1 MKVEVVAKA
10 LEDRVANSEKLKED
24 VLRKVANKMKEA
36 GYRDL
41 TKVFE
46 YLDDDQSGVLD
57 RAELDEG
64 LKRMKVTLS
73 VSLIKNLFIVLDK
86 NSDNKISLKEFE
98 KVLSKF
104 DFKNITPKP
113 NVYLGGPVDLDKGF
127 VIHQNDYEINGTIEV
142 SKNIS
147 LTSNLKII
155 SDILDG
161 NGPNNFRF
169 VLGYS
174 GWGPGQLESEL
185 KHGDWMILPADQRLI
200 FDTPDN
206 IMWKT
211 AYIKLGINISDFGGQ
226 SGIS

>member
-1 MKVEVVAKA
+1 
-10 LEDRVANSEKLKED
+10 LKED

-46 YLDDDQSGVLD
+46 YLDDDNSGVLD

-104 DFKNITPKP
+104 FST
-113 NVYLGGPVDLDKGF
+113 GGPVKELSLADVGGDKKLLHEMKEERKEVIEYDDVTLEPMSLD
-127 VIHQNDYEINGTIEV
+127 EV
-142 SKNIS
+142 KEAN
-147 LTSNLKII
+147 
-155 SDILDG
+155 
-161 NGPNNFRF
+161 
-169 VLGYS
+169 
-174 GWGPGQLESEL
+174 E
-185 KHGDWMILPADQRLI
+185 
-200 FDTPDN
+200 
-206 IMWKT
+206 
-211 AYIKLGINISDFGGQ
+211 KLVSRIQ
-226 SGIS
+226 SGDIEKIAAGGELVLKLFQAKNVAEVNGKPKYLFRI